1 MTETTTHTTS
11 ARPYPFSEPYRL
23 DIDPLFAGLRR
34 DEPLVRVQL
43 PFGEP
48 AWLATRHADVR
59 TVLGDPRFSRAA
71 AVGRDEPRSFP
82 HQWDVGII
90 GMDPPEHSRL
100 RRLVAKAFTARR
112 VEELRPRT
120 RELADELVTGMIAA
134 GSPAD
139 LVAHVATPLPIRVIC
154 DLLGVPVADQDR
166 FHTWSEAI
174 VSTTSLRPEVAR
186 SYIDQLLSYMAGLIA
201 QRRVTPTD
209 DLIGAMV
216 RARDENADRL
226 TENEVVHLAAG
237 LLAAGHETTV
247 TQIPNLVYVLLTE
260 PDVWQRLV
268 DEPSLVP
275 SAVEELLRFI
285 PLGASA
291 VFARYALE
299 DVELGG
305 VLVRAGEP
313 VLASIPSANR
323 DDSVFPDADRL
334 DLDRETNPHL
344 AFGHGPHHCIG
355 AQLARM
361 EFQVVLET
369 LLNRTPG
376 LRLAEPP
383 AALTWKRGLLV
394 RGLTAL
400 PVSW

>member
-1 MTETTTHTTS
+1 MTDTTHATI
-11 ARPYPFSEPYRL
+11 ARPYPFSDPHRL
-23 DIDPLFAGLRR
+23 DVDPRYAGLRR
-34 DEPLVRVQL
+34 DEPLIRVQL

-59 TVLGDPRFSRAA
+59 AVLGDLRFSRAA
-71 AVGRDEPRSFP
+71 AVGRDEPRSSP
-82 HQWDVGII
+82 YQREAGIL

-100 RRLVAKAFTARR
+100 RRLAAKAFTARR

-120 RELADELVTGMIAA
+120 RELAEDLVAGMIAA

-139 LVAHVATPLPIRVIC
+139 LVSHVATPLPIRVIC
-154 DLLGVPVADQDR
+154 DLLGVPVSDQDR

-174 VSTTSLRPEVAR
+174 VSTTSLRPEVAQ
-186 SYIDQLLSYMAGLIA
+186 SYIDNLLSYMAGLIA

-216 RARDENADRL
+216 RARDDNADRL
-226 TENEVVHLAAG
+226 TEDEMVRLAAG

-260 PDVWQRLV
+260 PDVWQRLCA
-268 DEPSLVP
+268 EPALVP

-285 PLGASA
+285 PLGATA
-291 VFARYALE
+291 AFARYALE

-313 VLASIPSANR
+313 VLVSIPSANR
-323 DDSVFPDADRL
+323 DESVFPDADRL
-334 DLDRETNPHL
+334 DLDRKVNPHL

-361 EFQVVLET
+361 ELQVVLET
-369 LLNRTPG
+369 LLARTPG
-376 LRLAEPP
+376 LRLAVPES
-383 AALTWKRGLLV
+383 ALTWKSGLLV

-400 PVSW
+400 PVTW